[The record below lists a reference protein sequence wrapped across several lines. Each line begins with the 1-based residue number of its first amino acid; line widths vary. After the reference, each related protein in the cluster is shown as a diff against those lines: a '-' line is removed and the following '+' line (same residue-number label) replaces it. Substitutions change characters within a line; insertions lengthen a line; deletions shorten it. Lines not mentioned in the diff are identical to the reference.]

1 MPIQRTYTS
10 VRANLAKLLDE
21 VVDNQEVV
29 IITRK
34 DSEDVALISATEL
47 SSLEE
52 SAHLLRSPRNAERLL
67 MALNRARSRTVT
79 PQSVVEL
86 RKDLGLD
93 KKDLAPKSQKK
104 TKGDSLS
111 P

>member
-47 SSLEE
+47 LSLEE

-93 KKDLAPKSQKK
+93 KKD
-104 TKGDSLS
+104 
-111 P
+111 

>member
-93 KKDLAPKSQKK
+93 KKD
-104 TKGDSLS
+104 
-111 P
+111 